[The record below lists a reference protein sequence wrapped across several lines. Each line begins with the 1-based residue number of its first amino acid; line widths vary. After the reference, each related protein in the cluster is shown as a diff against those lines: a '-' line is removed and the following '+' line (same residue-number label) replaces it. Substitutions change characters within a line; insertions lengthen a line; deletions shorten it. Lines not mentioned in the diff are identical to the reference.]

1 MPGTYPKNCKKVLSC
16 KVTKIVSVT
25 QKIII
30 SIAIAIVIASIITL
44 FTIIL
49 VALVIIINGKKAD
62 RLSQRRGT
70 RRAYTVVSITWSWGI

>member
-1 MPGTYPKNCKKVLSC
+1 MPSIYPKNFKKVLSC

-25 QKIII
+25 KKIII
-30 SIAIAIVIASIITL
+30 SITIAIAIITL
-44 FTIIL
+44 FAVIL

-70 RRAYTVVSITWSWGI
+70 RRAYTVVSITRSGGI

>member
-30 SIAIAIVIASIITL
+30 SIVIAIVIAAIITL
-44 FTIIL
+44 F
-49 VALVIIINGKKAD
+49 ALVIIIIGKKAD
-62 RLSQRRGT
+62 RLSQ
-70 RRAYTVVSITWSWGI
+70 